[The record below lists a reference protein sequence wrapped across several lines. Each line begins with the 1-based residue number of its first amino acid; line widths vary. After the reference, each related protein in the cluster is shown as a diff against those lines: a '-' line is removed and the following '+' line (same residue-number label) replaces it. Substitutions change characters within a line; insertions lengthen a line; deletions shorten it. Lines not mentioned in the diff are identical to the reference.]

1 MRKRWLVVTIAVV
14 AAVALIAIGIDY
26 FVLIP
31 KTHRE
36 QQAAQA
42 KPEAPPDLAKLR
54 DTYTAGL
61 DALQRGD
68 GTDAV
73 KQFSSFRFGSRAVEQ
88 YRLYLLANGYQVAGD
103 RKAARITLARL
114 SAIAP
119 TLVYWEDAAFNL
131 GALYRS
137 VADWDHSADVYGGIA
152 VRSETPSV
160 TATARWNTIE
170 DRFVRGDVD
179 AVLYAARNIGIKS
192 PRAAQAGDALDV
204 VRSLSALPKDSAI
217 RLSPAERL
225 ERAVCLLRDGDPQNA
240 FDELTALQPDTP
252 AALRDPVELNRGLA
266 LFQLRRFEEANKVLE
281 PLGSHAYKIAIPAIY
296 YAAKGYRALAS
307 SINPFVY
314 KTVLQRK
321 QVGTVKVRQGKGKK
335 AKLVAKPKFAKM
347 KTQIKLVDV
356 AKKAKQDEYDRLS
369 IERLKDLLTL
379 PVAKP
384 IRVEVLNTLIALAEQ
399 KNQDEYEQQLVGQL
413 VQLDRLADP
422 GLQHFWDKAW
432 GAYTRGDLTTAKTLF
447 RFIADTYQ
455 AVGIKRQGEYW
466 HARTIERAGQ
476 KEEAM
481 AIYRNLATAPYDDLY
496 ALFAKSRGVTGHQ
509 ETTNPL
515 TMNRPDWGQLAEK
528 MMPPELRLAYE
539 LTALSDMKNAR
550 MEIQKNVN
558 KSNQPYADALMT
570 DLYHA
575 NGDAQ
580 LMTLTI
586 RRAFPQLATVEQD
599 AVPAYF
605 LRMYYPKK
613 YEDEIRKDAQKN
625 GVDPYLIMGLIHQ
638 ESYFNPRAKS
648 RVGATGLMQL
658 MPATGKELARNL
670 HTSANLENPEVNIR
684 LGTYHFRHLTDLF
697 GGNPQLAVASYNA
710 GQGNVANWR
719 RAAPHKPLDEFL
731 ESMPFAET
739 RTYVKRVTILSAT
752 YRRLDQ

>member
-1 MRKRWLVVTIAVV
+1 MRKRWLVIAITIVV
-14 AAVALIAIGIDY
+14 AAGLIAIGIY
-26 FVLIP
+26 FVRTP
-31 KTHRE
+31 TTHRE
-36 QQAAQA
+36 QQTRA

-68 GTDAV
+68 GPDAV
-73 KQFSSFRFGSRAVEQ
+73 KHFSSFRFGSRAVEQ

-103 RKAARITLARL
+103 KKSARITLARL
-114 SAIAP
+114 WAISP
-119 TLVYWEDAAFNL
+119 TLAYWEDAGFNL
-131 GALYRS
+131 GGLYRS

-152 VRSETPSV
+152 VRSPTPSV

-170 DRFVRGDVD
+170 DRFVRGDID

-204 VRSLSALPKDSAI
+204 VRSLSSMPKDSAI
-217 RLSPAERL
+217 KLSPAERL
-225 ERAVCLLRDGDPQNA
+225 ERGVCLLRDGDPQNA
-240 FDELTALQPDTP
+240 FDELTALEP
-252 AALRDPVELNRGLA
+252 AAPESLRDPVELNRGLA
-266 LFQLRRFEEANKVLE
+266 LFQLNRFEDANKVLE
-281 PLGSHAYKIAIPAIY
+281 PLASHAYKIAIPSIY
-296 YAAKGYRALAS
+296 FASKGYRVLAS
-307 SINPFVY
+307 SIDPYVY

-335 AKLVAKPKFAKM
+335 AKFITKPKFAKV
-347 KTQIKLVDV
+347 KVQIKLIDL

-379 PVAKP
+379 PIALPV
-384 IRVEVLNTLIALAEQ
+384 RLEVLNTLIGIAEQ
-399 KNQDEYEQQLVGQL
+399 KNQDAYEQDLAAKLVK
-413 VQLDRLADP
+413 LDRLADP

-432 GAYTRGDLTTAKTLF
+432 AAYVRGDLTTAKTLF

-466 HARTIERAGQ
+466 YARTIERAGQ

-496 ALFAKSRGVTGHQ
+496 ALFAKSRGAPGHQ

-515 TMNRPDWGQLAEK
+515 KINRPDWAQLAEK

-558 KSNQPYADALMT
+558 KANQPYADALMT

-575 NGDAQ
+575 NGDRQ
-580 LMTLTI
+580 LMFLTI

-599 AVPAYF
+599 AVPPYF
-605 LRMYYPKK
+605 VRMYYPRK
-613 YEDEIRKDAQKN
+613 YEDEIRKYSEKN
-625 GVDPYLIMGLIHQ
+625 GVDPYMIMGLIHQ

-658 MPATGKELARNL
+658 MPATGRELARNL
-670 HTSANLENPEVNIR
+670 HSSGDLENPEVNIR

-710 GQGNVANWR
+710 GQGNVLNWR
-719 RAAPHKPLDEFL
+719 RAAPHRPMDEFL

>member
-1 MRKRWLVVTIAVV
+1 MRRRWLVITITILVAVG
-14 AAVALIAIGIDY
+14 LTAIGIY
-26 FVLIP
+26 FFVPLPIP
-31 KTHRE
+31 HRE
-36 QQAAQA
+36 TRARA

-68 GTDAV
+68 GHDAV
-73 KQFSSFRFGSRAVEQ
+73 KHFSSFRFGSRAVEQ

-103 RKAARITLARL
+103 KKSARITLARL
-114 SAIAP
+114 WAVAP

-152 VRSETPSV
+152 VRSETPSI

-170 DRFVRGDVD
+170 DRFVRGDID

-192 PRAAQAGDALDV
+192 PRAAQSGDALDI
-204 VRSLSALPKDSAI
+204 VRSLSLLPKDGAI
-217 RLSPAERL
+217 KLSPSERL
-225 ERAVCLLRDGDPQNA
+225 ERGVCLLRDGDPQNA
-240 FDELTALQPDTP
+240 FDELTALEPSTP
-252 AALRDPVELNRGLA
+252 ASLRDPVELNRGLA
-266 LFQLRRFEEANKVLE
+266 LYQLHRYEDANKVLE
-281 PLGSHAYKIAIPAIY
+281 PLASHAFKIAIPAIY
-296 YAAKGYRALAS
+296 HASKGYRALAS
-307 SINPFVY
+307 SIDPYTY
-314 KTVLQRK
+314 KTVMQRK
-321 QVGTVKVRQGKGKK
+321 QVGTTKVRKGKGKK
-335 AKLVAKPKFAKM
+335 AKVITRPKFAKV
-347 KTQIKLVDV
+347 KTQVKLIDL
-356 AKKAKQDEYDRLS
+356 AKKAKQEEYDRLS
-369 IERLKDLLTL
+369 IERLKDLLSL

-384 IRVEVLNTLIALAEQ
+384 VRIEVLNTLIGLAEQ
-399 KNQDEYEQQLVGQL
+399 KNQDEYEQDLVGKL
-413 VQLDRLADP
+413 VALDRLADP

-432 GAYTRGDLTTAKTLF
+432 AAYARGDLAGAKKLF

-466 HARTIERAGQ
+466 YARTIERAGD
-476 KEEAM
+476 KEAAM
-481 AIYRNLATAPYDDLY
+481 AIYRNLASAPYDDLY
-496 ALFAKSRGVTGHQ
+496 ALFAKSHGVTGHQ
-509 ETTNPL
+509 QTTNPL

-558 KSNQPYADALMT
+558 KTNQPYADALMS

-575 NGDAQ
+575 NGDSQ
-580 LMTLTI
+580 LMFLTI

-599 AVPAYF
+599 AVPPYF
-605 LRMYYPKK
+605 LRMYYPTK
-613 YEDEIRKDAQKN
+613 YEDEIRKYSEKN
-625 GVDPYLIMGLIHQ
+625 GVDPYVITGLIHQ

-658 MPATGKELARNL
+658 MPATGKELAQQL
-670 HTSANLENPEVNIR
+670 HSSGDLQNPEVNIR
-684 LGTYHFRHLTDLF
+684 LGTFHFRHLMDLF
-697 GGNPQLAVASYNA
+697 GGNAQLAVASYNA
-710 GQGNVANWR
+710 GQGNVLNWR
-719 RAAPHKPLDEFL
+719 RGAPHKPMDEFL

-752 YRRLDQ
+752 YRRINQ